1 MLLSKGVSNVK
12 KSRYLETLATLV
24 ASGLSIRDACKEAN
38 CSEATG
44 YAISST
50 DEFRTLVASI
60 RTQAVEQAVS
70 VLTSNA
76 TKASN
81 ALVKLLD
88 SADEKIVL
96 AASSKLLDR
105 VGPLQE
111 LHELR
116 ARIDAIEKAGPGLR
130 VAR

>member
-1 MLLSKGVSNVK
+1 MK
-12 KSRYLETLATLV
+12 KSRYLEILATSV
-24 ASGLSIRDACKEAN
+24 ASGLSIRDACKESN

-44 YAISST
+44 YAIAAT
-50 DEFRTLVASI
+50 DEFKTKVSHI

-81 ALVKLLD
+81 ALVKLL
-88 SADEKIVL
+88 SSEDEKIVL
-96 AASSKLLDR
+96 ASATKLLSMLH
-105 VGPLQE
+105 PLQE
-111 LHELR
+111 LGELR
-116 ARIDAIEKAGPGLR
+116 ERIATIEGQAALR

>member
-1 MLLSKGVSNVK
+1 MK
-12 KSRYLETLATLV
+12 KSRYLETLAPLV
-24 ASGLSIRDACKEAN
+24 ASGSSIRDACKVVG

-44 YAISST
+44 YAVAST
-50 DEFRTLVASI
+50 HEFRQLVAQI

-76 TKASN
+76 TKASQ

-96 AASSKLLDR
+96 AASSKLL
-105 VGPLQE
+105 GSLPGMQE

-116 ARIDAIEKAGPGLR
+116 ARIDAIEKQGPGLR
-130 VAR
+130 IAK

>member
-1 MLLSKGVSNVK
+1 MK

>member
-1 MLLSKGVSNVK
+1 MK
-12 KSRYLETLATLV
+12 KSKYLQILAASV
-24 ASGLSIRDACKEAN
+24 ASGLSVKDASEIAG
-38 CSEATG
+38 CSE
-44 YAISST
+44 ST
-50 DEFRTLVASI
+50 AYSLSCLDEFRDEVRRLKTE
-60 RTQAVEQAVS
+60 AVEQAVS

-116 ARIDAIEKAGPGLR
+116 ARIDAIEKQGPGLR
-130 VAR
+130 IAK

>member
-1 MLLSKGVSNVK
+1 VK
-12 KSRYLETLATLV
+12 KSKYLQILATSV
-24 ASGLSIRDACKEAN
+24 ASGLSVRDASRIAGCTESTAY
-38 CSEATG
+38 S
-44 YAISST
+44 ISCL
-50 DEFRTLVASI
+50 DEFRDEVRRLKTE
-60 RTQAVEQAVS
+60 AVERAVS
-70 VLTSNA
+70 ILSHNA
-76 TKASN
+76 TKASQ

-105 VGPLQE
+105 VGPMQE

-116 ARIDAIEKAGPGLR
+116 ARIDAIESQGAGLR

>member
-1 MLLSKGVSNVK
+1 MK

-44 YAISST
+44 YAVAST
-50 DEFRTLVASI
+50 DEFRTLVAGI

-88 SADEKIVL
+88 SSDEKIVL
-96 AASSKLLDR
+96 AASSKLL
-105 VGPLQE
+105 GNLPGMQE

-116 ARIDAIEKAGPGLR
+116 TRIDRIESQGAGLR

>member
-1 MLLSKGVSNVK
+1 MK

-24 ASGLSIRDACKEAN
+24 ASGLSIRDACKDAN

-44 YAISST
+44 YAIAST

-88 SADEKIVL
+88 SSDEKIVL
-96 AASSKLLDR
+96 AASSKLL
-105 VGPLQE
+105 GSLPGMQE

-116 ARIDAIEKAGPGLR
+116 ARIDRIESQGAGLR

>member
-1 MLLSKGVSNVK
+1 MK
-12 KSRYLETLATLV
+12 KSRYLETLAPLV
-24 ASGLSIRDACKEAN
+24 ASGLSIRDACQTAG

-44 YAISST
+44 YGLAST

-76 TKASN
+76 TKASQ

-96 AASSKLLDR
+96 AASSKLL
-105 VGPLQE
+105 GSLPGMQE

-116 ARIDAIEKAGPGLR
+116 ARIDAIEKQGPGLR
-130 VAR
+130 IAK